1 MIHPTS
7 ADLLKGVEA
16 ALRETVLPELPRG
29 TAARKQM
36 QAALEI
42 LRHVTHALPAEAA
55 TLTADSAQMVEVL
68 EKAAAILSESSEQ
81 SPPPGP
87 AGRPPPS
94 RGRRIDGEASE
105 TMTFHSYP
113 LPLEGGG
120 LGGGDLTERNLQLQ
134 QSLNDL
140 QDRLPSLAQ
149 DQRDQ
154 ITPLLISLHKRMTD
168 RAVALI
174 PPPKNR
180 P

>member
-16 ALRETVLPELPRG
+16 ALRETVLPELARG
-29 TAARKQM
+29 TAARKQL

-42 LRHVTHALPAEAA
+42 LRHVAHALPMEAA
-55 TLTADSAQMVEVL
+55 VLATDNADMAEVL
-68 EKAAAILSESSEQ
+68 QSAAEIISASSEQ
-81 SPPPGP
+81 SPSPGP

-94 RGRRIDGEASE
+94 RGRRIDGEASQ
-105 TMTFHSYP
+105 TFALSSYP

-120 LGGGDLTERNLQLQ
+120 LGGGDPAALNLQLQ
-134 QSLNDL
+134 QSLIDV
-140 QDRLPSLAQ
+140 QDSLPGLPQ
-149 DQRDQ
+149 EQRAK
-154 ITPLLISLHKRMTD
+154 ITPLLIALHKRMTE

-174 PPPKNR
+174 PPPKSR